1 MNQVWLYSIIS
12 VLIISLI
19 SFIGAITLAINKKFL
34 NKTLS
39 FLVSFSAGALLG
51 GAFIHLIPE
60 ALESFTSDII
70 VSLLILVGMMF
81 FFILEKFVHWRH
93 CHIPTS
99 EKHVHPLATMNLVGD
114 GLHNFIDGLIIGASY
129 LVNISL
135 GITTTIAVILHEIPQ
150 EIGDFGVL
158 VYGGLKR
165 VKALMMNFLS
175 ALISVIGV
183 VVALLI
189 GSRVNEFSI
198 LLLPIAA
205 GGFIYIASSDL
216 IPELHK
222 TCEPKISFSH
232 VVGITLGILLMLLLV
247 LVG

>member
-1 MNQVWLYSIIS
+1 
-12 VLIISLI
+12 
-19 SFIGAITLAINKKFL
+19 
-34 NKTLS
+34 
-39 FLVSFSAGALLG
+39 
-51 GAFIHLIPE
+51 
-60 ALESFTSDII
+60 
-70 VSLLILVGMMF
+70 
-81 FFILEKFVHWRH
+81 
-93 CHIPTS
+93 
-99 EKHVHPLATMNLVGD
+99 MNLVGD

-129 LVNISL
+129 LVDISL

-158 VYGGLKR
+158 IYGGLKR
-165 VKALMMNFLS
+165 MKALLMNFLS
-175 ALISVIGV
+175 ALISVLGV
-183 VVALLI
+183 IVALLI
-189 GSRVNEFSI
+189 GSRINGFSI

-232 VVGITLGILLMLLLV
+232 VIGIILGILLMLILV